1 MMQRVKEKINPTELR
16 AKLRVPENPGIDRAT
31 LTRTMLILAALAG
44 MLFPWLKLD
53 GYPGAMTGADLVAY
67 ALTSP
72 ERASIFSVSKLATTA
87 VLLVPTLSLAA
98 AVYGFFRIIQ
108 EGRALGAHLAGA
120 ALPIIMVLLYGPI
133 ASSDGPALGAVTI
146 PGAGVFVT
154 MTAQAALFVEALVS
168 GKD

>member
-1 MMQRVKEKINPTELR
+1 MQRVKEKMNLQALR
-16 AKLRVPENPGIDRAT
+16 ARLRLPENPGIDRAT

-44 MLFPWLKLD
+44 MLFPWVKLD
-53 GYPGAMTGADLVAY
+53 GYREAMTGAELVAY

-72 ERASIFSVSKLATTA
+72 ERVSIFGVSKLGTTA

-98 AVYGFFRIIQ
+98 AAYGFFRIIQ
-108 EGRALGAHLAGA
+108 EGRALGAHLTGA
-120 ALPIIMVLLYGPI
+120 VLPVLMVLLYGPI
-133 ASSDGPALGAVTI
+133 ASSDGPALGTVTI

-154 MTAQAALFVEALVS
+154 MTAQAALFVEAMVS